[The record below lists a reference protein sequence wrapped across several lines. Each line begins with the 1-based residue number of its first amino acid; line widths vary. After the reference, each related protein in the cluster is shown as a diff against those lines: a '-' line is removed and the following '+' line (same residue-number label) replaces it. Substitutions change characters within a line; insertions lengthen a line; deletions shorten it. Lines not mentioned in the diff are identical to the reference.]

1 MKTNTANNEKYEPQ
15 RFSNG
20 ETRTDLLTHVRY
32 PLMKSGEDWTDFQKK
47 EMELPFETEPR
58 MKNAYVRSSSMQA
71 KLTAACCPPA
81 PPRPHN
87 APRRPDGRA
96 AVLAEVH
103 IQEAPES

>member
-47 EMELPFETEPR
+47 EMELPF
-58 MKNAYVRSSSMQA
+58 
-71 KLTAACCPPA
+71 
-81 PPRPHN
+81 
-87 APRRPDGRA
+87 
-96 AVLAEVH
+96 
-103 IQEAPES
+103 